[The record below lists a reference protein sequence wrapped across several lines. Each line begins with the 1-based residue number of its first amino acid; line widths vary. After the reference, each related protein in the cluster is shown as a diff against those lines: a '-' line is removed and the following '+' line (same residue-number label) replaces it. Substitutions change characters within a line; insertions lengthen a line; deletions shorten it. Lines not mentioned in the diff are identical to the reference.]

1 MTEQSTK
8 LLISL
13 ALAGLL
19 VSPARAEGPDFS
31 DMPEESG
38 TTINILRGSGASSLV
53 RDLTQ
58 ADKGVMVRSSD
69 TVSDGESEAV
79 PQKKK
84 DRKKSK
90 VKGKEVEDT
99 GISKENPMY
108 ITADRLRANDT
119 TGDIDAMGRVVIKH
133 MMDTY
138 QTEYLYG
145 NKIVQKY
152 VIPGEL
158 RWNNPTTRLK
168 AERADYD
175 AAKGIGHFENLNGWD
190 SGLYYYQGS
199 DGVYDRNANKMVVQ
213 NGYFTTRH
221 AVAKV
226 PDYRIEAESIDIYP
240 GDHFT
245 AHNVKLMAKNTTLI
259 TLASYTGSL
268 EHDNEISLWSLI
280 PRPVFDSDNGFGLH
294 NALRIPLGGDPDLEL
309 YIKNRWYTKAGYK
322 PDMGIRYRTPIGTA
336 RFFYAEQES
345 TTNDEGGLWIKKKP
359 ALSFDTR
366 HFYLFGSRFYVGA
379 YGEIGKWDEDQDWRR
394 LKGTHKEFDIYVS
407 GNPWKLGKFMNF
419 GWRAGYRKDY
429 YSFDDYRYR
438 GRRYPLDDNI
448 RRIGYY
454 SLGLSG
460 GYGPIQAWVSYTDRD
475 TKGFTRYRYD
485 SYSSEKPAY
494 LGFRWQATHNDAFSL
509 SWTIDTVDGRLDHRY
524 WTYYRD
530 MHSFYAWIRYDD
542 IEKETKFMLMPK
554 DFKF

>member
-19 VSPARAEGPDFS
+19 VFPARAEGPDFS

-38 TTINILRGSGASSLV
+38 TTTNILRGSGASSLV

-90 VKGKEVEDT
+90 VKGEEVEDK
-99 GISKENPMY
+99 GISQENPMY
-108 ITADRLRANDT
+108 ITADRMRANDT
-119 TGDIDAMGRVVIKH
+119 TGDIDAMGQVVIKH

-145 NKIVQKY
+145 NKLAQKY

-158 RWNNPTTRLK
+158 HWTSPTTRLK
-168 AERADYD
+168 ADRADYD

-199 DGVYDRNANKMVVQ
+199 DGVYDRNANKLVVQ

-226 PDYRIEAESIDIYP
+226 PDYRIEADSIDIYP
-240 GDHFT
+240 GDHYT
-245 AHNVKLMAKNTTLI
+245 AHNVKLKAKNTTLI

-280 PRPVFDSDNGFGLH
+280 PRPVFDTDNGFGLH

-309 YIKNRWYTKAGYK
+309 YIKNRWYKKAGYK
-322 PDMGIRYRTPIGTA
+322 PDMGIQYRTPLGTA
-336 RFFYAEQES
+336 KFFYAEQES
-345 TTNDEGGLWIKKKP
+345 TTNDDGGIWVKKRP
-359 ALSFDTR
+359 SFTFDTR

-379 YGEIGKWDEDQDWRR
+379 TGEIGYWDEDQKWRNA
-394 LKGTHKEFDIYVS
+394 KGTYKGYDLYIS

-419 GWRAGYRKDY
+419 GWKAGYAKDY
-429 YSFDDYRYR
+429 YGYI
-438 GRRYPLDDNI
+438 DNI
-448 RRIGYY
+448 RRNGYY

-460 GYGPIQAWVSYTDRD
+460 GYGPISAWVGYTDRD
-475 TKGFTRYRYD
+475 IKGYTPYRYD
-485 SYSSEKPAY
+485 SYSSEKPAN

-509 SWTIDTVDGRLDHRY
+509 SWTIDTVDGHLDHRY

>member
-1 MTEQSTK
+1 MTDKSTK
-8 LLISL
+8 LLITL

-19 VSPARAEGPDFS
+19 AFPARAEEPDFS

-38 TTINILRGSGASSLV
+38 TTIYGLNGTGAPSL
-53 RDLTQ
+53 LTE
-58 ADKGVMVRSSD
+58 ADKGVMVPSD
-69 TVSDGESEAV
+69 ELAGNEDSAS
-79 PQKKK
+79 PSRKKK
-84 DRKKSK
+84 KKSS
-90 VKGKEVEDT
+90 GKEEEDT

-108 ITADRLRANDT
+108 ITADRMRANDT
-119 TGDIDAMGRVVIKH
+119 TGDIDAVGRVVIKH

-145 NKIVQKY
+145 NKLAQKY
-152 VIPGEL
+152 VIPGQL
-158 RWNNPTTRLK
+158 KWTNPTTRLK

-175 AAKGIGHFENLNGWD
+175 AAKGIGHFENVNGWD
-190 SGLYYYQGS
+190 SGLYYFQGS
-199 DGVYDRNANKMVVQ
+199 DGIYDRNANKMVVQ

-245 AHNVKLMAKNTTLI
+245 AHNAKLMAKNTTLI

-336 RFFYAEQES
+336 RFFYAEEES
-345 TTNDEGGLWIKKKP
+345 TTNDDGGLWIKKKP

-419 GWRAGYRKDY
+419 SWRAGYQKDY
-429 YSFDDYRYR
+429 YSYDKPIRYR
-438 GRRYPLDDNI
+438 GRWIDDNI
-448 RRIGYY
+448 RRNGYY
-454 SLGLSG
+454 TLGLSG
-460 GYGPIQAWVSYTDRD
+460 GYGPIRAWVNYTDRD
-475 TKGFTRYRYD
+475 IKGRTFYRYD
-485 SYSSEKPAY
+485 SYSSEKPLT
-494 LGFRWQATHNDAFSL
+494 LGVRLQPTHNDAFTL
-509 SWTIDTVDGRLDHRY
+509 AWTIDTVDGHLDHRY

-542 IEKETKFMLMPK
+542 IEKETTFMLMPK